1 MRAAL
6 SVLAASV
13 MLYAVLGASASAGD
27 LSYTAA
33 GGESLNVTVANAT
46 QQQWKLFDNGRL
58 IVVAA
63 VVDNKLVVE
72 KFDWPFEPVPP
83 EPEPQPGP
91 PTPHPNSVTSLIW
104 IEESESRS
112 ADVAAALVDLNLR
125 QQLSQKKMGFRVV
138 DVDVVDENG
147 ETPGDLR
154 PLIVAAKAKGLP
166 TVFGLDSEGRTV
178 LEARITSGE
187 QLREL
192 VKRLTGASNQG
203 QEQKPTTPPPVQTQP
218 AATQESNAKSACPSG
233 SCRTYQPI
241 FRFRR

>member
-1 MRAAL
+1 MCWLRSL
-6 SVLAASV
+6 LATIAIASGAFAGE
-13 MLYAVLGASASAGD
+13 LNYAIQGGD
-27 LSYTAA
+27 QLAVTAKDVEQQTWKIFN
-33 GGESLNVTVANAT
+33 GEKAP
-46 QQQWKLFDNGRL
+46 L
-58 IVVAA
+58 IIVAA
-63 VVDNKLVVE
+63 VANGKLVVE
-72 KFDWPFEPVPP
+72 EFKWPFDTQPSPTP

-125 QQLSQKKMGFRVV
+125 QQLSQKKMGFRVI